1 MELWLGIY
9 GALFV
14 LGIIAYWLVSMPL
27 RNLITVST
35 KKKKQ
40 RDQ

>member
-1 MELWLGIY
+1 MELWLGIF

-14 LGIIAYWLVSMPL
+14 WGISAYWLVSMPL
-27 RNLITVST
+27 RDLIEVST

-40 RDQ
+40 QDQ

>member
-1 MELWLGIY
+1 MERWLVIA

-14 LGIIAYWLVSMPL
+14 VGIIAYWLVSMPL
-27 RNLITVST
+27 RDLIAVST

-40 RDQ
+40 

>member
-1 MELWLGIY
+1 MELWLAIT

-14 LGIIAYWLVSMPL
+14 VGIIAYWVVSLPL
-27 RNLITVST
+27 RGLIAVST

-40 RDQ
+40 